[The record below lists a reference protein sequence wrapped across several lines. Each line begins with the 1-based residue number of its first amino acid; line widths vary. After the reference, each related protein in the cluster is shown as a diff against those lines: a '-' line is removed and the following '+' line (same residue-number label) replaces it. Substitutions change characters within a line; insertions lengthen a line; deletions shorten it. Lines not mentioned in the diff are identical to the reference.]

1 MEMKEI
7 INELKNPFN
16 GCDLVI
22 TKAYNEN
29 RIQKDA
35 LKLML
40 EELPIQDENEF
51 YVLFENGT
59 LIKKERSKFRTSSY
73 ITGER
78 YVNIKGKY
86 DEI

>member
-1 MEMKEI
+1 MKEI
-7 INELKNPFN
+7 INELKNPFS

-73 ITGER
+73 IAGEK
-78 YVNIKGKY
+78 YTNIKDRY
-86 DEI
+86 NEV